1 MPIFGS
7 AKHKRS
13 SQIFAGSDS
22 NLANARKSLTSTISS
37 SVKSLFSKRA
47 HEKPVQTLDSY
58 HMCFSQPA
66 DVAPKTTKAAK
77 RHSAMAGPNMIR
89 HKIST
94 RSLKAEECTVQEL
107 SERYSQARAR
117 VLAETARRLQS
128 TRSPSPVTPSSI
140 STGKT
145 LPCFP
150 EEDEYEDVDQS
161 SERSNEPRTHVRA
174 SIPCF
179 SSISGIA
186 SSASSSRTCTVPSRP
201 VSFVELDSGCS
212 SPVAENHAQSPSN
225 ASRKTLS
232 ADQPHPAQA
241 RSQPSEAANPT
252 RSKKQ
257 AGWET
262 KRHVLPSAGQRYSV
276 AMSQNMNRRFQTRL
290 THEYE
295 QRIYCLHAHYAD
307 VIERME
313 TRARNDMDRLQ
324 NLQNE
329 VDDLRQANAALK
341 IREAELKCQ
350 QTASTQTLGGSNSM
364 AGVHVP
370 KRLIEFVEQY
380 QDEIQRLSRETATA
394 QEWVITLAELV
405 IGPKKERQSWDEWLG
420 LCLDTLQK
428 HHELQKEQE
437 WLKKIGCR
445 STIQVLPARN

>member
-1 MPIFGS
+1 MPLFGS
-7 AKHKRS
+7 AKHKKS
-13 SQIFAGSDS
+13 SQVLADCDS
-22 NLANARKSLTSTISS
+22 NVAYSRKSLTSTISS

-47 HEKPVQTLDSY
+47 HEKPSYPLDL
-58 HMCFSQPA
+58 SQMHFTQPPE
-66 DVAPKTTKAAK
+66 VMPKTSKAAK
-77 RHSAMAGPNMIR
+77 RHSAMAGPNVIR

-94 RSLKAEECTVQEL
+94 HSLNAEEYTVQEL

-128 TRSPSPVTPSSI
+128 ARSPSPVTPSSI

-150 EEDEYEDVDQS
+150 EEDEYEDMDQT
-161 SERSNEPRTHVRA
+161 SEPAELRTHVRA

-179 SSISGIA
+179 SSVSGLA
-186 SSASSSRTCTVPSRP
+186 SSASSSRTCTTLSRP
-201 VSFVELDSGCS
+201 VSFVELDSACS
-212 SPVAENHAQSPSN
+212 SPVAEKHPQSPSN
-225 ASRKTLS
+225 SSRETLL
-232 ADQPHPAQA
+232 ADQPNSPTRNSTSGPAY
-241 RSQPSEAANPT
+241 PV

-257 AGWET
+257 SWET
-262 KRHVLPSAGQRYSV
+262 KRHALSGAGQRYSV

-313 TRARNDMDRLQ
+313 TRAHNDMDRLQ
-324 NLQNE
+324 SLQKE

-341 IREAELKCQ
+341 MREAELKCQ
-350 QTASTQTLGGSNSM
+350 NTASARTLSGPGE
-364 AGVHVP
+364 AIHVP
-370 KRLIEFVEQY
+370 KRLLEFVEHY
-380 QDEIQRLSRETATA
+380 QEEIQRLSRETATA

-405 IGPKKERQSWDEWLG
+405 IGPKKERQSWDEWLN

-428 HHELQKEQE
+428 HREQQKEQE
-437 WLKKIGCR
+437 WLKKIGWR
-445 STIQVLPARN
+445 STIQVTTVRN